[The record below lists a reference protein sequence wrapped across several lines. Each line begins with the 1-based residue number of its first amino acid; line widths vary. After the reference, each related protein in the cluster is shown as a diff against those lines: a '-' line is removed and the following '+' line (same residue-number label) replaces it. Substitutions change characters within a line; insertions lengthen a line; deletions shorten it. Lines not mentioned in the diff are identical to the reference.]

1 MAPLSRHAPALPTLP
16 SSSSLPMT
24 QSSKQNLA
32 LIIGI
37 PLVITSPVWGFI
49 LWMLLSMVFRAI
61 AFT

>member
-16 SSSSLPMT
+16 SSSLPMT